1 MNVLTQLSRYFFIIL
16 MLFFALEDYLYF
28 GKRSEEARDRL
39 ISRQIVISHAFV
51 LMSFLMLFLHT
62 REMRLLLLAAGI
74 ILMFIVTIGLYQAL
88 YPNASMLLVNNM
100 LMMLGVG
107 LVMIAR
113 LDIDK
118 AIM

>member
-51 LMSFLMLFLHT
+51 LMCFLMLLLHT
-62 REMRLLLLAAGI
+62 REMRLLLLA
-74 ILMFIVTIGLYQAL
+74 L
-88 YPNASMLLVNNM
+88 
-100 LMMLGVG
+100 
-107 LVMIAR
+107 
-113 LDIDK
+113 
-118 AIM
+118 